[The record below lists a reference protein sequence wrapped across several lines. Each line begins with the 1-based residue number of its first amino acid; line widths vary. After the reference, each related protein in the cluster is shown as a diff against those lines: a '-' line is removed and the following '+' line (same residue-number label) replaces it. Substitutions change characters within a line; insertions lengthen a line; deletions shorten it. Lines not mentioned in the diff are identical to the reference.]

1 MKKHF
6 ITAVGALE
14 QLESF
19 NKLFGNYKDFPRIAF
34 IGRSNVGKSSLI
46 NSLFGGEKIA
56 YTSKS
61 PGMTKK
67 INFFL
72 LEKLKVI
79 LADFPGYGFAKRS
92 HKQQNLWAEV
102 MESYIKNDKHLKV
115 LFILLDARHGPT
127 EIDLEAIKY
136 FYSLGVDCRFVM
148 TKFDTLKSQK
158 IRSERQKSL
167 QRFIDE
173 RNYSHDIIWTS
184 STKNTQIESFLRSLK
199 NL

>member
-6 ITAVGALE
+6 ITAIGALE
-14 QLESF
+14 QTRDI
-19 NKLFGNYKDFPRIAF
+19 NKLFRNYKSFPRIAF

-56 YTSKS
+56 YTSKT

-72 LEKLKVI
+72 LEQHKII

-92 HKQQNLWAEV
+92 QDQQNLWAEV
-102 MESYIKNDKHLKV
+102 MESYIKNDKQLKV
-115 LFILLDARHGPT
+115 LFILLDSRHGPT
-127 EIDLEAIKY
+127 DIDLEAIKY

-158 IRSERQKSL
+158 IRTERQRII
-167 QRFIDE
+167 QRFVE
-173 RNYSHDIIWTS
+173 QTNYSHDIIWTS
-184 STKNTQIESFLRSLK
+184 STKNTQIETFFRSLK
-199 NL
+199 SL